1 MKSKSYEQDNRPRSD
16 GGLMDKT
23 ATALFLKVSVG
34 ALDRYCREE
43 GLPFIK
49 MGRAV
54 RFDSKDV
61 GAWVDERTRNK
72 GGDGRPG
79 RGGKRE

>member
-1 MKSKSYEQDNRPRSD
+1 MKSKSYEEDNRPHDD
-16 GGLMDKT
+16 GGLMDKP

-54 RFDSKDV
+54 RFDREDV
-61 GAWVDERTRNK
+61 GDWLDQRTKNK
-72 GGDGRPG
+72 GDDSRPG
-79 RGGKRE
+79 RGGKRM